1 MNHDL
6 FEELI
11 LSDRTSE
18 ENIALINIED
28 YYPKNYRGK
37 KLFLF
42 WRKTRYSDPNII
54 TRLNNQEAI
63 FLNLG

>member
-42 WRKTRYSDPNII
+42 WRKTRYSDTNII
-54 TRLNNQEAI
+54 TRLNNQEEI